1 MNARDAA
8 LLLPAILMLA
18 AGPAATAQ
26 EHTIKFATIAPD
38 GTSWLTTMK
47 EFDAAVRKESNG
59 KMGFRIYA
67 GGSQGEDKDFIRK
80 MRLGQ
85 LQSAGITG
93 VGLGDIA
100 PKVRILDSPFLF
112 QNTAEVDHV
121 LNTFDAEF
129 SKAFEENGY
138 VLLGWA
144 EVGFAHVFTNVP
156 VKSGQ
161 DMKGVKMW
169 MWEGDPVAE
178 AAFKALELRPIPL
191 SVIDVMTSLQT
202 GLIDGAYASPYGAV
216 ALSWHTRVKY
226 MMNPPLAN
234 AMGAVLITRKKWDA
248 LTPDLQEILKRNG
261 RKYMA
266 LLTQR
271 SREDNAKAIGTLAK
285 NNVQVVDATSPQQL
299 KEFAEV
305 GRRARQ
311 SLVGKLYD
319 QDLLTR
325 VEKAVADFR
334 AKGKAGK

>member
-1 MNARDAA
+1 MRFRPLTTLV
-8 LLLPAILMLA
+8 LLAVIVTGAI
-18 AGPAATAQ
+18 AQ
-26 EHTIKFATIAPD
+26 EKIIKFASIAPE
-38 GTSWLTTMK
+38 GTSWLVTMK
-47 EFDAAVRKESNG
+47 ELDAAVRKETGG
-59 KMGFRIYA
+59 KVGFRIYA

-85 LQSAGITG
+85 LHAAGITG
-93 VGLGDIA
+93 VGLGEIA

-121 LNTFDAEF
+121 LAAFDAEF
-129 SKAFEENGY
+129 SRAFEENGY

-144 EVGFAHVFTNVP
+144 EVGFANVFTNKP
-156 VKSGQ
+156 VKAIA

-178 AAFKALELRPIPL
+178 AAFKALDIRPIPL

-234 AMGAVLITRKKWDA
+234 AMGAVVITKKMFDT
-248 LTPDLQEILKRNG
+248 LTPEQQEVVTRNG
-261 RKYMA
+261 RKFMA
-266 LLTQR
+266 ELTRR
-271 SREDNAKAIGTLAK
+271 SREDNAKALGTLTR
-285 NNVQVVDATSPQQL
+285 NNVQTVDATSPGQL
-299 KEFAEV
+299 KEFAEI

-334 AKGKAGK
+334 AKGKPGK

>member
-1 MNARDAA
+1 
-8 LLLPAILMLA
+8 
-18 AGPAATAQ
+18 
-26 EHTIKFATIAPD
+26 
-38 GTSWLTTMK
+38 
-47 EFDAAVRKESNG
+47 
-59 KMGFRIYA
+59 
-67 GGSQGEDKDFIRK
+67 
-80 MRLGQ
+80 
-85 LQSAGITG
+85 
-93 VGLGDIA
+93 
-100 PKVRILDSPFLF
+100 
-112 QNTAEVDHV
+112 
-121 LNTFDAEF
+121 
-129 SKAFEENGY
+129 